1 MAGGPTGSGTDTG
14 PAKGKVTMVS
24 HHNPTALAMTGCT
37 LGPRFVMQGDM
48 SNVDVAHVK
57 KHCKSGRLGNQINDA
72 RRAEIWPNQYL
83 DPLLADGQEEGIKF
97 EKLTLESYR
106 QRS

>member
-1 MAGGPTGSGTDTG
+1 
-14 PAKGKVTMVS
+14 
-24 HHNPTALAMTGCT
+24 
-37 LGPRFVMQGDM
+37 MQGDM

-83 DPLLADGQEEGIKF
+83 APLLADGQEEGIKF
-97 EKLTLESYR
+97 EKLTWNQFIGGMVTKVRMFHNDQKVKYSLE
-106 QRS
+106 